1 MTSENALSTKFRGAA
16 CEEGPRLTLDRRLPR
31 TLSVRFSPSV
41 LRNAVSDVR
50 ANVNLWPAMIK
61 AER

>member
-1 MTSENALSTKFRGAA
+1 MVVRKIGVLSAA
-16 CEEGPRLTLDRRLPR
+16 KITG
-31 TLSVRFSPSV
+31 SV
-41 LRNAVSDVR
+41 LRNAVSDIR